1 MYIVIDTIT
10 HDAIGPFETDHDAS
24 IFTMEA
30 SDLLGDADS
39 SQFEIHELLEPQ
51 EWAFQNLED
60 EYMDK
65 VLTASNTK
73 VTPTV
78 TPISYKREEENGN
91 DINIET
97 EEIDS
102 AVLN

>member
-10 HDAIGPFETDHDAS
+10 QDAIGPFETDHDAT

-39 SQFEIHELLEPQ
+39 SQFEILELLEPQ

-65 VLTASNTK
+65 VLTASNTQ
-73 VTPTV
+73 VTPSV
-78 TPISYKREEENGN
+78 TPITYKKEGEN
-91 DINIET
+91 DIDNNIEAA
-97 EEIDS
+97 EIDS